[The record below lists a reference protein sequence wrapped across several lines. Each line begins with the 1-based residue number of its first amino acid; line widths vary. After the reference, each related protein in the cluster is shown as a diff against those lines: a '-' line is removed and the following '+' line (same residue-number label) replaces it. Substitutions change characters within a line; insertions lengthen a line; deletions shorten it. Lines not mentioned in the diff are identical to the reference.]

1 MSVYKMTEIVGTS
14 STGLDEA
21 IQEALG
27 RASQTVRNMHWFEVK
42 DIRGTVRDGQ
52 VGEYQVRLAVGF
64 KLED

>member
-52 VGEYQVRLAVGF
+52 VGEFQVRLAVGF